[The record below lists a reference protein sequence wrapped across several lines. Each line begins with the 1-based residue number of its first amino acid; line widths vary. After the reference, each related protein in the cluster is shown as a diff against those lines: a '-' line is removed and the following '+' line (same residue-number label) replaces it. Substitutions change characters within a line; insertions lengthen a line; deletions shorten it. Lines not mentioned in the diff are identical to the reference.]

1 MSQMGEVVLLG
12 SAWEAD
18 IDLRHIELE
27 FSRNEEIDPKIHL
40 YPIPTANQSV
50 VGMSPHMDQRRH
62 LAVFLWDSVKNRSSD
77 LFLFSILF

>member
-27 FSRNEEIDPKIHL
+27 FSRNEEINSEIHPDTPQL
-40 YPIPTANQSV
+40 RSV
-50 VGMSPHMDQRRH
+50 TMYE
-62 LAVFLWDSVKNRSSD
+62 SS
-77 LFLFSILF
+77 